1 MNKEQIKHITDIHYS
16 KLKDYNKHI
25 LKWPDAEAIHQ
36 FRVEYK
42 KFRAFLRMITQHHV
56 TRGKIKIA
64 RKLKENYKVSG
75 SIRDLQLQQQ
85 HTLKATK
92 QELKKPQAY
101 LLLLQK
107 EIDKLK
113 HELFEL
119 ILGDP
124 VAESK
129 KKTDASIPQEFRLIG
144 FKLFIK
150 RNLAL
155 INAIIISGHFND
167 DNIHTIRKKLKD
179 LFYNLKEYSDLDYDL
194 LFVSILRGEN
204 EKFIIKLLVELGRFQ
219 DKCTAITLLKSYW
232 LNSLNKSN
240 QELLL
245 GIKKKWASDKVI
257 MQKMLIKKLKTNLV
271 LITNEKY

>member
-16 KLKDYNKHI
+16 KLKNYNKHI
-25 LKWPDAEAIHQ
+25 LRWPDAEAIHQ

-42 KFRAFLRMITQHHV
+42 KLRAFLRMITLQHV

-64 RKLKENYKVSG
+64 RKLKENYNVSG
-75 SIRDLQLQQQ
+75 SIRDLQLQKK
-85 HTLKATK
+85 HTLKASK
-92 QELKKPQAY
+92 QELNKPHAY
-101 LLLLQK
+101 LILLQK

-119 ILGDP
+119 ILSDP

-129 KKTDASIPQEFRLIG
+129 KKTDANIPREFRLAG

-150 RNLAL
+150 RNVAL

-167 DNIHTIRKKLKD
+167 DNIHTIRKNLKD
-179 LFYNLKEYSDLDYDL
+179 LFYNLKKYSDLEHDRL
-194 LFVSILRGEN
+194 LVSILRGEN
-204 EKFIIKLLVELGRFQ
+204 EKFIINLLDELGRFQ
-219 DKCTAITLLKSYW
+219 DMCTAITLLKSYW
-232 LNSLNKSN
+232 LNSLNKSS
-240 QELLL
+240 QELLQ

-271 LITNEKY
+271 LITNKK